1 MHIVEYLEGT
11 VELGAGARGQ
21 VAQGPQLV
29 EGRLTAALLLG
40 GVQGLVVEAV
50 LHAHPVTFLQGK
62 AQQVDF
68 VSGVAVPLLGGKPV
82 KRKLLK
88 YFSFLECRQQVRGG
102 GAQGGFSLKIQ
113 RKLLYVITLGRR

>member
-1 MHIVEYLEGT
+1 MHIVEDLEGA

-50 LHAHPVTFLQGK
+50 LHAHPVALLQGK
-62 AQQVDF
+62 AQQVDL
-68 VSGVAVPLLGGKPV
+68 VSGVTVPLLGGEPV
-82 KRKLLK
+82 KRNFLK
-88 YFSFLECRQQVRGG
+88 YLSTLECREQVKEGG
-102 GAQGGFSLKIQ
+102 
-113 RKLLYVITLGRR
+113 T